1 MKIMRNSFKAASYA
15 GIFKL
20 SGLVKISFLVG
31 SQMALFSGV
40 NCVLP
45 LSGAFGGVLGAG
57 IVFVVRQL
65 LHLLFFKT
73 VSLSFLAMCVPGFC
87 ASLYWSYPQLRY
99 SSPGAPSEE
108 NWIVRLGAQFFDIA
122 IRLLLPLAC
131 MALFIMHPVGA
142 QAFIYSFY
150 WLIPV
155 VLYFVPSSAPS
166 FASSY
171 GGHGKA
177 SVSAKATTDTTAGR
191 PYQSLFLTALGS
203 TFIAHA
209 VGSVIWC
216 YTVPMTPAMWLGLIP
231 VVALERT
238 LFALGMV
245 VAYKVIEFIFGKI
258 DALSLQQPLTAPEFS
273 TKVE

>member
-1 MKIMRNSFKAASYA
+1 MRNSFKAASYA
-15 GIFKL
+15 GILKL

-31 SQMALFSGV
+31 SEMVFFSGV

-45 LSGAFGGVLGAG
+45 LSGAFGGVMGAG
-57 IVFVVRQL
+57 LLFVMRQL
-65 LHLLFFKT
+65 LHLVFFKT
-73 VSLSFLAMCVPGFC
+73 VSLSFLAMCIPGFC
-87 ASLYWSYPQLRY
+87 ASLYWSA
-99 SSPGAPSEE
+99 SSYNVNPSIHPIRGTQGER
-108 NWIVRLGAQFFDIA
+108 IFDIA

-131 MALFIMHPVGA
+131 MGLFIIHPVGA

-155 VLYFVPSSAPS
+155 VLYF
-166 FASSY
+166 
-171 GGHGKA
+171 G
-177 SVSAKATTDTTAGR
+177 

-216 YTVPMTPAMWLGLIP
+216 YTVPMTAGMWLGLMPI
-231 VVALERT
+231 VLLERT

-245 VAYKVIEFIFGKI
+245 VAYRVIEFIFEKI
-258 DALSLQQPLTAPEFS
+258 DFIDRISILPNFATLNRGPRE
-273 TKVE
+273 